1 MLFLNRVLFEDE
13 YNLMFDALFS
23 DISLLFEDDNEME
36 FAISFPLMLLLLED
50 SRCISEALLLFTVL

>member
-1 MLFLNRVLFEDE
+1 
-13 YNLMFDALFS
+13 MFDALFS